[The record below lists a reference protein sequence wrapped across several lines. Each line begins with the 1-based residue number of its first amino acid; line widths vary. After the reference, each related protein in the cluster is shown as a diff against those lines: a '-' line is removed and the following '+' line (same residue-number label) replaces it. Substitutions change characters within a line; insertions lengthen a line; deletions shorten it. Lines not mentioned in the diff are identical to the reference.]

1 MIELDQVVKQFA
13 EHRAVDSI
21 SLKVE
26 AGEIFGFLGP
36 NGAGKTTSIRMVTG
50 ILPPSSGKVLIQGL
64 DIQEYPIECKRKMG
78 YIPDRPYVYEKLKAG
93 SFSNS

>member
-64 DIQEYPIECKRKMG
+64 DIQ
-78 YIPDRPYVYEKLKAG
+78 IPY
-93 SFSNS
+93 